1 MAMQR
6 LKFAFFAL
14 VVVLAGCAQT
24 EKKTAPGKPVLS
36 SSEAQARYQQGLA
49 NYRNSH
55 FEQALADLALA
66 IDSDHLRTA
75 DMLMARKHA
84 AFILCSS
91 GREPACREQFQAI
104 LAISPFFDLAPN
116 ETGHPQWGPV
126 WRSLKGEAEEK
137 RAVAQASKRFAS
149 TAQQKLAEG
158 IKDYD
163 DGRYKEALDALQ
175 AALKNGLSAKAD
187 EIRAHKYMAFSYCLS
202 NAVKSCRAEFV
213 QIFTLDP
220 AFELLPSEVGHPSW
234 TSIYRSEK
242 KTAARHA
249 GDAKK

>member
-1 MAMQR
+1 MRCLR
-6 LKFAFFAL
+6 LAFFAL
-14 VVVLAGCAQT
+14 VIALAGCAQM
-24 EKKTAPGKPVLS
+24 EKKPVPGKPVLS

-49 NYRNSH
+49 NYRSSR
-55 FEQALADLALA
+55 FEQALSDLTLA

-75 DMLMARKHA
+75 DMLTARKHA

-104 LAISPFFDLAPN
+104 LAASPSFDLAPN

-137 RAVAQASKRFAS
+137 RAVAQASRRFAS

-175 AALKNGLSAKAD
+175 SALKSGLPAKTD

-202 NAVKSCRAEFV
+202 NAAKSCRAEFA

-220 AFELLPSEVGHPSW
+220 TFELLPSEVGHPSW

-242 KTAARHA
+242 KAAARHA
-249 GDAKK
+249 GEAKK